1 MNVGIIIYSKT
12 GNTLSVA
19 EKLQEAIRS
28 AGHTV
33 NIERIETERDDPNS
47 PLKKAPDTEPYE
59 VLIFA
64 SPVHAFSLAK
74 PMDAYLSQI
83 TDIKN
88 KKVYCF
94 ITQQLKKSWMGGD
107 RAVKQIISKC
117 KKKGA
122 DVILS
127 GGVNW
132 SSAKRETQ
140 IEDIVTKMSSL

>member
-1 MNVGIIIYSKT
+1 MNVGIIVYSKT

-19 EKLQEAIRS
+19 QRLEDAIRS
-28 AGHTV
+28 AGHDV
-33 NIERIETERDDPNS
+33 RIERVETEKDDPNS
-47 PLKKAPDTEPYE
+47 PLKKTPDTAPYE

-74 PMDAYLSQI
+74 PMDSYLSQI
-83 TDIKN
+83 PDIKD

-94 ITQQLKKSWMGGD
+94 MTQQLKKSWMGGD

-122 DVILS
+122 AVISS

-132 SSAKRETQ
+132 SSEKKETQ
-140 IEDIVTKMSSL
+140 IEDIVTKMSFL